1 MVVLHSFVIREE
13 CDACAHY
20 VRVTNQVMGISGGG
34 LIGDGDERGEE
45 ELAALEEGDEDE
57 EEKNEEMEVKEEER
71 QKWWEG

>member
-34 LIGDGDERGEE
+34 LIGDGDEGGEE
-45 ELAALEEGDEDE
+45 ELAAV
-57 EEKNEEMEVKEEER
+57 EVGEEER
-71 QKWWEG
+71 EKWWEG